1 VASHPFE
8 IRAFSRRH
16 SYAAIVPSPAIGPGG
31 KKDVVFYRRVINKAS
46 ARGARWRNDVTR
58 LATFQTANTWP
69 TGLTANIEIAVGT
82 DPLDGWTVSFDAPW
96 AIDQI
101 WNATI
106 LSHVGSHYVIGN
118 LDYNAVVAAGGTLSF
133 GFNATGDAT
142 AAPAGLNVAEAAEDG
157 GGGSGPVDPPV
168 DPGEGGGTG
177 GGTGGGSGPAH
188 GAEGWLHTDGSQIV
202 DSAGQEFKISA
213 VNWFGMEGTNYA
225 PGGLDVR
232 SYTSMMDQMVELG
245 FNAIRLPFSNQL
257 FDAGST
263 PRGINFGLNPD
274 LQGLTG
280 LQIMDKI
287 VDYAGKIGLRL
298 ILDNHRSAAGDG
310 TQNGLWYD
318 SHYTESRWI
327 SDWKMLAGRYA
338 DDPTVIGFDLHNE
351 PHASTWGDGSA
362 TTDWQAAAT
371 RAGNAV
377 LGVNPNLLVIV
388 EGIAN
393 YGGDSY
399 WWGGNLQ
406 GVKDHPVVLNV
417 ANQLVYSPHDY
428 PNSIYAQPWFNTPD
442 FPKNLSEVFS
452 KNWGYI
458 FEQNIAP
465 IFVGELGTKLLDPK
479 DAAWL
484 ASITAYLGGD
494 LDGNGTND
502 LPAGAEGASWAWWSW
517 NPNSGDTGGILK
529 DDWTTVQTGKMDAIT
544 PIQFHPDV
552 PASTTPSAGDDVLTG
567 TAGNDRLSAL
577 GGNDVLMGLGGKDT
591 LDGGTGADAM
601 TGGAGDDT
609 YIVDNAGDKVIELA
623 DQGNDWVRSSVSFTL
638 GANVEHLQLTGSGD
652 ISGTGNAVFNRII
665 GNTGDN
671 LLDGKGGNDQLEG
684 GAGDDTYV
692 VDNTRD
698 RVIELASQGLDTVQA
713 SVSFTLAANVENLL
727 LTGTGNINGTGN
739 ALANR
744 ITGNAG
750 NNLLDGK
757 GGADQ
762 MEGGAGN
769 DTYVVDAAG
778 DKIVE
783 LAGQGTD
790 SVRASVSHILAAN
803 VENLQ
808 LTGTGGLS
816 GTGNDL
822 SNRIIGNAGNN
833 LLDGKGGADQ
843 MEGGAG
849 NDTYVVDN
857 SSDRVIE
864 LAGAGTDLVQASVTH
879 TLATNVENLLLTG
892 TGNING
898 SGNALANRITGNAG
912 NNLLDG
918 KGGADQMDGGAGNDS
933 YVVDNTGDKVVE
945 LADQGTDWVRASISF
960 TLGAN
965 VENLLLT
972 GTGTINGT
980 GNGVANQIL
989 GNDAANRLV
998 GLGGDDLLVG
1008 NGGNDMLSGGT
1019 GNNRLYGGQG
1029 ADSFLFDAQPG
1040 AGNLNRIF
1048 DFTVGEDKVL
1058 LDRSVFTGLGAAGAL
1073 NEASFGLGSTATT
1086 AAQRVLYDAA
1096 SDALFYDADGAGG
1109 VAAVRIGVVVADH
1122 VLHAQDIW
1130 GV

>member
-1 VASHPFE
+1 
-8 IRAFSRRH
+8 
-16 SYAAIVPSPAIGPGG
+16 
-31 KKDVVFYRRVINKAS
+31 
-46 ARGARWRNDVTR
+46 VTR
-58 LATFQTANTWP
+58 LATFQTANTWS

-133 GFNATGDAT
+133 GFNATGDAN
-142 AAPAGLNVAEAAEDG
+142 AVPAGLNVAEAADDDDGSTG
-157 GGGSGPVDPPV
+157 GGTGPVDPPV
-168 DPGEGGGTG
+168 DPGEGSGPDTG
-177 GGTGGGSGPAH
+177 GGTGPAH
-188 GAEGWLHTDGSQIV
+188 GAEGWLHTEGSQIV

-287 VDYAGKIGLRL
+287 VDYASKIGLRL

-377 LGVNPNLLVIV
+377 LAVNPNLLVIV

-567 TAGNDRLSAL
+567 TAGNDRLAAL
-577 GGNDVLMGLGGKDT
+577 GGNDVLIGLGGKDT
-591 LDGGTGADAM
+591 LDGGAGADAM

-638 GANVEHLQLTGSGD
+638 ALHVEHLQLAGSGN
-652 ISGTGNAVFNRII
+652 INGTGNAVFNRII
-665 GNTGDN
+665 GNAGNN

-698 RVIELASQGLDTVQA
+698 RVIELAGQGIDTVQA
-713 SVSFTLAANVENLL
+713 SVSFTLAANVENLV

-739 ALANR
+739 ALANG
-744 ITGNAG
+744 IIGNAA

-757 GGADQ
+757 AGADQ

-918 KGGADQMDGGAGNDS
+918 KGGADQMEGGAGNDS

-945 LADQGTDWVRASISF
+945 LADQGTDWVRASVSF

-980 GNGVANQIL
+980 GNGAANQIL

-998 GLGGDDLLVG
+998 GLGGDDLLLG
-1008 NGGNDMLSGGT
+1008 NGGNDILSGGA

-1073 NEASFGLGSTATT
+1073 SEASFGLGSTATT
-1086 AAQRVLYDAA
+1086 AGQRVLYDAA
-1096 SDALFYDADGAGG
+1096 SNALFYDADGAGG
-1109 VAAVRIGVVVADH
+1109 AAAVRIGVVVADH
-1122 VLHAQDIW
+1122 ALHAQDIW
-1130 GV
+1130 GA